1 MYGVYILFSIVSPVI
16 SKVTGSNFN
25 ISNILDLEKYIEA
38 SSSLENDYSN
48 FDNSNTSQIRNIYI
62 TNLKN
67 DIKEKIA
74 NKGYIV
80 EKIELEIENNEE
92 YTIQKMTLTI
102 KKQKEE
108 EKKEQTNS
116 TVNQIEAVNKIH
128 VTVGNQ
134 EITSSNHQ
142 MQNINYNQENKISE
156 NKEETSNQNNKTSSK
171 EELSSKEKNELQEYL
186 SSVYEIHT
194 DKIVINE

>member
-25 ISNILDLEKYIEA
+25 ISNILDLEEYIEA

-74 NKGYIV
+74 NKGYTA

-116 TVNQIEAVNKIH
+116 TVNQIEAVNKIN

-156 NKEETSNQNNKTSSK
+156 NKEETSNPNNKTSSK
-171 EELSSKEKNELQEYL
+171 EELSSKEKNELKEYL
-186 SSVYEIHT
+186 SSVYEINT

>member
-128 VTVGNQ
+128 VTVGNH